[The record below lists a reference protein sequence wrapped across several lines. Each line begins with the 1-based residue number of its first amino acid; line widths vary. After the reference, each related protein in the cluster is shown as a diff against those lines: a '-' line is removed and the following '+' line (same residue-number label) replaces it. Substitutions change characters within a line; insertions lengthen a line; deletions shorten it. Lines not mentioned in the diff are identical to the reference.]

1 MRIEVV
7 LGKLHKNLGKKY
19 RQIGL
24 SIYWDFIRARYLKNI
39 AIRSHK
45 QDKPLA
51 LKNKCFMA
59 FKKRYLMKKEQK
71 RQIVRADLQSRNY
84 KMRTGFMK
92 LVKHMKEKKL
102 FSVLK

>member
-1 MRIEVV
+1 MRKQVV
-7 LGKLHKNLGKKY
+7 LGKIHKKLGKKY

-24 SIYWDFIRARYLKNI
+24 SIYWDFLRARYLKNI

-59 FKKRYLMKKEQK
+59 FRKRYQMKKHQK
-71 RQIVRADLQSRNY
+71 KQIVRGD
-84 KMRTGFMK
+84 
-92 LVKHMKEKKL
+92 
-102 FSVLK
+102 